1 VKKLQILLMIIG
13 ILQVSLVHALC
24 STTTYDPNTG
34 RLHIPGVEVVS
45 QEPSIPEGCYEVD
58 MQKDNN
64 PLMMK
69 FDLVNAVPLGK
80 DGFFLRR
87 VRTNNSLLCGG
98 RIDLPGFGSL
108 DDKGR
113 NVGFDIDLCR
123 AVAAAV
129 LNSPT
134 GAIKFVLTSTED
146 RCKVLQQAEVDMLS
160 RNMTWTTT
168 RDAEC
173 GDFTWIMFYDGQGFM
188 VRKDSN
194 ITQSADLNGKAI
206 CVVNNTTSKANLED
220 FCKKAGLTCELVTAE
235 ETSELF
241 PMYDRGEC
249 DAITTDKSGLAA
261 KFQSLSDPNAHSIL
275 NFTISKEPLSPA
287 VPHGDDQWSD
297 IVKTVLFGLIT
308 AEELGITQANVD
320 AKMNDTDPQVRRLL
334 GLEGSF
340 GQELLGLEK
349 GAIAQAIR
357 AVGNYGEI
365 YNRYFAADK
374 LNLPRQKSPNE
385 LVTNG
390 GQIYAPPLR

>member
-1 VKKLQILLMIIG
+1 
-13 ILQVSLVHALC
+13 
-24 STTTYDPNTG
+24 
-34 RLHIPGVEVVS
+34 
-45 QEPSIPEGCYEVD
+45 